1 MVGAGLEGRQ
11 RCILSSMFWV
21 LRIAI
26 IKIVYLFRTLSEN
39 NHPLDARVVL
49 CVEDVVRG
57 VLPPCVAGL
66 QAQVFDLADP
76 VR

>member
-1 MVGAGLEGRQ
+1 ML
-11 RCILSSMFWV
+11 CIMKVHDLVCFNEIRNVTVM
-21 LRIAI
+21 LR
-26 IKIVYLFRTLSEN
+26 RS
-39 NHPLDARVVL
+39 LDARVVL